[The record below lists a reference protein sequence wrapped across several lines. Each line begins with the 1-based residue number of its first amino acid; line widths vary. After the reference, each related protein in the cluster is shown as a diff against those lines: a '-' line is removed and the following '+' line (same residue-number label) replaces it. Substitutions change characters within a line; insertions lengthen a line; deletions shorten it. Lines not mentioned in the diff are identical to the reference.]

1 MATTV
6 PADARR
12 STPFLPAPSRY
23 RGADGATIAALFVVA
38 LLVIPARLVIRGLPL
53 SMTPAEVIGLS
64 MALWWLCAHFTTS
77 LGAAKGAL
85 GVRTALF
92 CYAAALLAT
101 YGYATYG
108 YLPADELSMA
118 DHAAVL
124 VVANLGVALVMCDG
138 LHGAG
143 RVDFVLKTVVVA
155 GAVIAVVGALQ
166 FVFGF
171 DLASY
176 LKLPALRY
184 TSEGDFVIERS
195 AFRRVAATTGHPIE
209 FGVVSA
215 MILPLAAHYGF
226 RARTRGE
233 PARRWW
239 LCTGLVAAGVM
250 FSVSR
255 SAMLSLAGV
264 GLVLLIGWHG
274 RRRLHA
280 LLAAAGFLVV
290 IKLAVPG
297 LLGTFYGLFANFGS
311 DNSIK
316 YRTHDYDVA
325 AAEIAKHPWL
335 GRGLGTWYAPKH
347 QVFDNQ
353 YLMTLLETGVIGL
366 AVFLGVFICA
376 FYAALRVRA
385 AGPDPVRRDLGL
397 ALAASLVVPL
407 IGSATFDL
415 LSFHSATGL
424 ALVLVGAAGA
434 LMRAGRIE
442 RAREAG
448 RSRSHPAAPVGGP
461 AHPASVRPGQGA
473 VEQ

>member
-1 MATTV
+1 MTALDEETRSAPLLPT
-6 PADARR
+6 PRR
-12 STPFLPAPSRY
+12 LR
-23 RGADGATIAALFVVA
+23 RADGATIAALFVVA

-53 SMTPAEVIGLS
+53 SMTPAEVVGLS
-64 MALWWLCAHFTTS
+64 MALWWLCSHFTTS

-138 LHGAG
+138 VGGAE
-143 RVDFVLKTVVVA
+143 RIDFVLRAVVVA

-166 FVFGF
+166 FAFGL
-171 DLASY
+171 DLTTY
-176 LKLPALRY
+176 LKLPGLRY
-184 TSEGDFVIERS
+184 TSQEDFVIERS
-195 AFRRVAATTGHPIE
+195 AFRRVAGTTGHPIE
-209 FGVVSA
+209 FGVVCA
-215 MILPLAAHYGF
+215 MITPLAAHYAF

-233 PARRWW
+233 PVRRWW
-239 LCTGLVAAGVM
+239 LCTGLIAGGLM

-255 SAMLSLAGV
+255 SAVLGLAGV
-264 GLVLLIGWHG
+264 ALVLLIGWQG
-274 RRRLHA
+274 RRRLQA
-280 LLAAAGFLVV
+280 LYATVGFLVV
-290 IKLAVPG
+290 IKFTVPG
-297 LLGTFYGLFANFGS
+297 LLGTFYGLFANFGNDDS
-311 DNSIK
+311 VK
-316 YRTHDYDVA
+316 YRTHDYEVA

-353 YLMTLLETGVIGL
+353 YLLTLVETGVIGL
-366 AVFLGVFICA
+366 LAFIAVFACG
-376 FYAALRVRA
+376 FYTALRVRA
-385 AGPDPVRRDLGL
+385 LSTDPVRRDLGL
-397 ALAASLVVPL
+397 TLAACLVVPL

-434 LMRAGRIE
+434 LLRQVRIE
-442 RAREAG
+442 RAVEA
-448 RSRSHPAAPVGGP
+448 SRA
-461 AHPASVRPGQGA
+461 R
-473 VEQ
+473 